1 MSLPEIFAV
10 DLLTNPTSSAT
21 FTIPADPFFVGQS
34 FYSQAVSFDAGA
46 NAFGLISSNG
56 VTSVMSSF

>member
-1 MSLPEIFAV
+1 V

-34 FYSQAVSFDAGA
+34 FYSQAVSFNAGA
-46 NAFGLISSNG
+46 NAFGVISSNG
-56 VTSVMSSF
+56 VSSVMNSF